1 MELGQVNPW
10 KRVGKMGYRLEP
22 VQTNIAEG
30 SFAQFRICNEH
41 NDPIATFG
49 FVDEHE
55 ARIARALMIRA
66 IAKAVLIIGHASV
79 ARQNSDFVDD
89 ALTELK
95 RLADHRR

>member
-1 MELGQVNPW
+1 M
-10 KRVGKMGYRLEP
+10 RYRLEP

-30 SFAQFRICNEH
+30 GFAQFRICNEH

-66 IAKAVLIIGHASV
+66 IAKAVLIISHASV
-79 ARQNSDFVDD
+79 ARQNSDFIDG

-95 RLADHRR
+95 RLAGHRE